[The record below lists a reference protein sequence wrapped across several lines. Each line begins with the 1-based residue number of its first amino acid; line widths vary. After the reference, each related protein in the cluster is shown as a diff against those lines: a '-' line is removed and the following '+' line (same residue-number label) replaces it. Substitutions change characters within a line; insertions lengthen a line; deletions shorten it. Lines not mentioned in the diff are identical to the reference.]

1 MTFLTGSD
9 QSAKKKKKNNNTN
22 NMMGWCRGLVEW
34 ILKLPRAMPVTIYDM
49 IP

>member
-9 QSAKKKKKNNNTN
+9 QSAKKKNNN